1 MSKSVVGFRGR
12 ILTATLVLRSVS
24 INFKTKVLLFK
35 WEIRVAIVGLSC
47 YNKEKNEKRKIER
60 YKKL

>member
-1 MSKSVVGFRGR
+1 M
-12 ILTATLVLRSVS
+12 TATLVLRSVS

-47 YNKEKNEKRKIER
+47 YNKGKNEKRKIER